1 MKKTKEDE
9 QFLKEV
15 SEAVKSI
22 FEDAAKENKV
32 TEKLPI
38 YILTYYVKKHKMY
51 VSMATDVMDEAFIL
65 QIGLDLELVEDMTNT
80 LVRAGN
86 AGMENAIGNWI
97 RYLFPD
103 IQMSVELHTKKTLM
117 INLPP
122 DKFDCLLQVEEKP
135 AIIRQSGQGQWE
147 MLEPIN
153 WME

>member
-22 FEDAAKENKV
+22 FEDAAKENQV

-51 VSMATDVMDEAFIL
+51 VTVATDTPDEAYIV
-65 QIGLDLELVEDMTNT
+65 QIGLDLELVEEMTNM
-80 LVRAGN
+80 LMRIGSV
-86 AGMENAIGNWI
+86 GMETSIGNWI

-103 IQMSVELHTKKTLM
+103 ILMAVEIHPKRMLM
-117 INLPP
+117 ANLPP
-122 DKFDCLLQVEEKP
+122 DKFNCILEVEKKP
-135 AIIRQSGQGQWE
+135 TVIRQSGAGKWE
-147 MLEPIN
+147 VQDDFQIGE
-153 WME
+153 